1 MLYLDE
7 FRLPDADD
15 EWRYF
20 RHKNAEYAYD
30 SVYPFQHFPK
40 KQWERIVFDA
50 VTILRRQWLRQ
61 KHDAEH
67 HRTKTGPAPEEQ
79 LQPQRTV

>member
-15 EWRYF
+15 EWNYF

-30 SVYPFQHFPK
+30 RSSISPK
-40 KQWERIVFDA
+40 NSGIGSCLTR
-50 VTILRRQWLRQ
+50 
-61 KHDAEH
+61 
-67 HRTKTGPAPEEQ
+67 
-79 LQPQRTV
+79 

>member
-30 SVYPFQHFPK
+30 SVYPFQHFPQK
-40 KQWERIVFDA
+40 AVGADRI
-50 VTILRRQWLRQ
+50 
-61 KHDAEH
+61 
-67 HRTKTGPAPEEQ
+67 
-79 LQPQRTV
+79 